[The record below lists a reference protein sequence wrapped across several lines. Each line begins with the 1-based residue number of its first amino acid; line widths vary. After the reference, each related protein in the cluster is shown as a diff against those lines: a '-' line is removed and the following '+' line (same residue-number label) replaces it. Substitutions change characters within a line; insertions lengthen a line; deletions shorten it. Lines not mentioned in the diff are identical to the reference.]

1 MGLRREGC
9 QRRNTDRVKGV
20 KDQGQIEWVVGPFFV
35 LLLSILAYTQLQL
48 ASWRSTAAYLEDA
61 LAASNLA
68 AALIDVKEYGKT
80 NKVCIKDEEMAYDI
94 FLDAVQDNLCL
105 NEQWECANTAMISG
119 PVEIRDFVIYN
130 VDKKKIKAARV
141 GANGLVK
148 ESWDGAL
155 GQLRAPNGVLVE
167 HTGIYSEISFPVE
180 GFMGITVEA
189 HKGKLVD
196 IVSMKGDRL
205 KNGDKKG

>member
-1 MGLRREGC
+1 MSLKREGC
-9 QRRNTDRVKGV
+9 QQRNINSRQSI

-35 LLLSILAYTQLQL
+35 LLLGILAYTQLQL

-80 NKVCIKDEEMAYDI
+80 NKVCIHDEEMAYSI
-94 FLDAVQDNLCL
+94 FLDAVQDNLQL
-105 NEQWECANTAMISG
+105 DAEWECANPALISG
-119 PVEIRDFVIYN
+119 PVEIMDFVIYN
-130 VDKKKIKAARV
+130 VDKNKIEAVRV

-148 ESWDGAL
+148 ERWKGTL

-180 GFMGITVEA
+180 GFGGMTVQA

-196 IVSMKGDRL
+196 IVSVKGD
-205 KNGDKKG
+205 KHG

>member
-1 MGLRREGC
+1 MSLRREEC
-9 QRRNTDRVKGV
+9 QQRNINRSQSI

-35 LLLSILAYTQLQL
+35 LLLGILAYTQLQL

-80 NKVCIKDEEMAYDI
+80 NKVCINDEEMAYSI
-94 FLDAVQDNLCL
+94 FLDAVQDNLQL
-105 NEQWECANTAMISG
+105 DEQWECANPALISG

-130 VDKKKIKAARV
+130 VDKKKIKAVRV
-141 GANGLVK
+141 GANGLMK
-148 ESWDGAL
+148 ESWEGTL
-155 GQLRAPNGVLVE
+155 GHLRAPNGVLVE

-180 GFMGITVEA
+180 GFGGMTVQA

-196 IVSMKGDRL
+196 IVSMKGD
-205 KNGDKKG
+205 KKDG